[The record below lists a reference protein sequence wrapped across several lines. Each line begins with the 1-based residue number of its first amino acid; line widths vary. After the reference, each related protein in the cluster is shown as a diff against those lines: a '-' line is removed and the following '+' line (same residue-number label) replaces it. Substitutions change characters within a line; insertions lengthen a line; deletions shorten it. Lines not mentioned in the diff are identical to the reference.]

1 MEISLNKKDCL
12 IDNNPVLRDYIDIK
26 INEAKLSLPLES
38 SIETSEYLKNIQD
51 FQKNFD
57 GKISLSADM
66 VENGTNDHA
75 EESSDFLIEERVLMP
90 LLHKNTLLEF
100 KDSHNNTLFQ
110 GLNTYD
116 LKSFTY
122 PPLVNG
128 KTGNNGYVDIL
139 FIVDSYGNYIKDF
152 LNNYEKIDSV
162 VYTLRK
168 TPKYNFQDVIKI
180 ILHNAKVEYLTFEAN
195 DDMNSIINCVV
206 TIKYDKASYI

>member
-12 IDNNPVLRDYIDIK
+12 IDNKLVLRDYIDIK
-26 INEAKLSLPLES
+26 TDEAKLSLPLES

-57 GKISLSADM
+57 GKISISAD
-66 VENGTNDHA
+66 VVKNATSNHA
-75 EESSDFLIEERVLMP
+75 EESTDFLNEKRVLMP

-139 FIVDSYGNYIKDF
+139 FIVDSYDNYIKDF

-168 TPKYNFQDVIKI
+168 TPKYNFQDVVKI